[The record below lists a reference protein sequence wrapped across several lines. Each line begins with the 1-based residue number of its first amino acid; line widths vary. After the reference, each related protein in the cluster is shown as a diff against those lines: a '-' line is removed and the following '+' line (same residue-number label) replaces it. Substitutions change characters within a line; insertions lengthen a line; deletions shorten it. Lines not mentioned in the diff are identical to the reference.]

1 MRALTFIVLIAL
13 AMLAGPAHADD
24 PMKSGDTLIGKL
36 RLVKT
41 KHPNGTPIEAY
52 QVVSAPRQMPSNDNF
67 CADPH
72 GKAKTFHLFSMT
84 DQDKGTLSRLVG
96 KTVRIKVWELFCSQN
111 AWHVGD
117 VAVNKWSW

>member
-1 MRALTFIVLIAL
+1 MRALIWIGLIAL
-13 AMLAGPAHADD
+13 AVLASPAGAEE

-52 QVVSAPRQMPSNDNF
+52 QVVSAPRQMPTSDSF
-67 CADPH
+67 CADPY

-84 DQDKGTLSRLVG
+84 EQDKGTLSRLVG
-96 KTVRIKVWELFCSQN
+96 KTVRVKVWELFCSQN
-111 AWHVGD
+111 AWHIGD